1 MVVRGVP
8 TVTPLNHD
16 AVDCTDSHTPG
27 HSHGNVRACHRCLDG
42 ASLRIVSVR
51 PKRET
56 LLPWN

>member
-27 HSHGNVRACHRCLDG
+27 QSHGNVRAGHKCLDG
-42 ASLRIVSVR
+42 PSLRFVLV
-51 PKRET
+51 
-56 LLPWN
+56 